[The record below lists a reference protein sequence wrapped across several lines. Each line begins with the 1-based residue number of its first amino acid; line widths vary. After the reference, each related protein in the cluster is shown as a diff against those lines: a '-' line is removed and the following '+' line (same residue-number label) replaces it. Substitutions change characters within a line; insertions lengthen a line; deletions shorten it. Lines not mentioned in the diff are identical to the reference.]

1 MAPQDR
7 GIQAACDRRLS
18 ATRWGAVCAIVAA
31 GTLAGAHIGKVPPAL
46 PALRADLGLTLVE
59 TGYIATMVN
68 LLGALAGIF
77 AGALSDRFGH
87 RRMAIAGL
95 ACMGTGGALGAI
107 AGSYALL
114 LASRFLEG
122 AGFIMTTVAGV
133 SLVAQASAP
142 GSDRAKAMA
151 FWSSYL
157 PAGASLAMLAAALV
171 LASFGWRSL
180 WVAIAVLTIAC
191 IGIVLATVPASA
203 SRASVGVLR
212 LAFESLAH
220 PATLLLSLV
229 FAGYVAQW
237 AAFMTWLPTFVVEE
251 RGGSRALAALL
262 TALWVGVNVPGVLA
276 GGWLMGHGARRS
288 NLILAASGLQ
298 ALAATGAFLDLLPD
312 AGRYASCLAFAFCGG
327 LIPAAVFS
335 GVAALARSP
344 QHVATTNGI
353 VMQTS
358 QLAQFGSPIAVAWL
372 AGRLG
377 WSASLPLMLAFAACA
392 AAGAI
397 AIARGERSRIA
408 A

>member
-1 MAPQDR
+1 MAPEDHR
-7 GIQAACDRRLS
+7 VQASRDRRLS
-18 ATRWGAVCAIVAA
+18 ATRWRAVWAIVAA

-68 LLGALAGIF
+68 LLGGLAGMF

-87 RRMAIAGL
+87 RRMALAGL
-95 ACMGTGGALGAI
+95 ACMAAGGLLGAS
-107 AGSYALL
+107 AGGYVPL

-122 AGFIMTTVAGV
+122 VGFIVTTVAGV
-133 SLVAQASAP
+133 ALIAQATAF
-142 GSDRAKAMA
+142 GTDRAKAMA
-151 FWSSYL
+151 IWSCYL
-157 PAGASLAMLAAALV
+157 PAGASMAMLAASLV

-180 WVAIAVLTIAC
+180 WIAMSALAIAC
-191 IGIVLATVPASA
+191 IAIVLLTVPASA
-203 SRASVGVLR
+203 ARASVGVRR

-237 AAFMTWLPTFVVEE
+237 AAFMTWLPTFVVDE
-251 RGGSRALAALL
+251 RGGSGALAALL

-288 NLILAASGLQ
+288 SLIFAASGLQ
-298 ALAATGAFLDLLPD
+298 ALASAGAFLDLFPD
-312 AGRYASCLAFAFCGG
+312 WGRYMSCLAFSFCGG

-344 QHVATTNGI
+344 QHVATTNGV
-353 VMQTS
+353 VMQAA
-358 QLAQFGSPIAVAWL
+358 QLAQFASPIAVAWL
-372 AGRLG
+372 AARLG

-397 AIARGERSRIA
+397 AIARIERSRMGA
-408 A
+408 